1 MSIGNVTEQMLQL
14 LNQKYTLREQSAGEF
29 ALLKVKGMDFT
40 IKRFV
45 AEGLGNVSLMEAK
58 GFFGLMKMDT
68 LIINPTEKDLPLF
81 SYDRVLAAGNDTLII
96 ELYDT
101 LLGKSDL
108 SSLQTVKENFKAFP
122 DHDLGSHWYDN
133 IKLAESVSK
142 KGKKAQTE
150 AFSKLTLDY
159 LEAYLACDGA
169 ACDAAAKRQKG
180 SVYVEGLLSNG
191 GPSTDIF
198 KKALGEEK
206 TAYLF
211 RKILFGTG
219 EM

>member
-1 MSIGNVTEQMLQL
+1 MSIGNVTEQMFQI
-14 LNQKYTLREQSAGEF
+14 LNQKYPLKEQSAGEF

-40 IKRFV
+40 IKRFM

-68 LIINPTEKDLPLF
+68 LIIHPTEKDLPLF
-81 SYDRVLAAGNDTLII
+81 SYDRVMAAGNDTLII

-101 LLGKSDL
+101 LLEKSDL
-108 SSLQTVKENFKAFP
+108 GSLQTVKEQYKEFP
-122 DHDLGSHWYDN
+122 DHDLGSHWYDS

-150 AFSKLTLDY
+150 AFSKLTLTY

-169 ACDAAAKRQKG
+169 ACDADAKRKKG
-180 SVYVEGLLSNG
+180 SVYVEGLLTNG